1 VFVTAFIDS
10 MKTTLT
16 VPIAFLAFTA
26 LTTVLIRRRKQPPA
40 QQAQEIQREELRAAA
55 G

>member
-1 VFVTAFIDS
+1 
-10 MKTTLT
+10 MKSTLI

-26 LTTVLIRRRKQPPA
+26 LTTVLIRRRKPPA
-40 QQAQEIQREELRAAA
+40 QQTREAQPEELRAAA